1 MSSDTF
7 HVGFTGSRSGVLRR
21 EWITRLNTTLALYP
35 TLRGKKVTFHH
46 GDCIGCDALAHD
58 IAVAAG
64 CKIVI
69 HPGRDINSRF
79 RACCHTRQDHY
90 GHKITV
96 MPVRDY
102 LKRNR
107 DIVDIAQLLV
117 GVPKDPDNEVLRSG
131 TWSTI
136 RYARQCDKSVVLL

>member
-1 MSSDTF
+1 MSPDTF
-7 HVGFTGSRSGVLRR
+7 HVGFTGSRSGVLHR

-35 TLRGKKVTFHH
+35 TLRDKKVTFHH

-58 IAVAAG
+58 VAVAAG

-69 HPGRDINSRF
+69 HPPVNSRF
-79 RACCHTRQDHY
+79 RACCHIRQDY
-90 GHKITV
+90 YNCKITV
-96 MPVRDY
+96 MPVRNY
-102 LKRNR
+102 IQRNR

-117 GVPKDPDNEVLRSG
+117 GVPKDPDNEELRSG
-131 TWSTI
+131 TWATI